1 MSHPEPR
8 YLQLELLLA
17 YVAAALRGSARL
29 LSIKQAPEFIVAA
42 ATEFMP
48 WTDAGEAIIFE
59 SELPSL
65 SIWEKEATREN
76 RGIRGEAV
84 DVKLMYVDRF
94 DVGGLETPPPAW
106 GRRWAKETRWV
117 AFEAIDRGSFQLSDG
132 STIALCPAGDPD
144 IIDEI
149 SWRKATTFCETRG
162 SPESAETEFGNIR
175 SPNVGGD
182 GICGWEADL
191 TLVHAHPP
199 YPLADPP
206 ALLKILF
213 DLIPSPTG
221 PTVSG
226 EVTGLWPEED
236 DDG

>member
-1 MSHPEPR
+1 MPHPEPR

-17 YVAAALRGSARL
+17 YVFAAMRGSSRL
-29 LSIKQAPEFIVAA
+29 LSIKQAPELIVAA
-42 ATEFMP
+42 VTEFMP
-48 WTDAGEAIIFE
+48 WSDEGEQLAFD
-59 SELPSL
+59 SEMPCL
-65 SIWEKEATREN
+65 SIWEEESNREN

-94 DVGGLETPPPAW
+94 DVGGLETPARTW

-117 AFEAIDRGSFQLSDG
+117 AFEAIDRGSFALSDG
-132 STIALCPAGDPD
+132 STIELCPAGEAD
-144 IIDEI
+144 IIEEV
-149 SWRKATTFCETRG
+149 SWRKAVTFCETRG
-162 SPESAETEFGNIR
+162 SPEGKATEFG
-175 SPNVGGD
+175 SVPDVGGD

-213 DLIPSPTG
+213 DLNPQPTG

-226 EVTGLWPEED
+226 QVTGLWPEED
-236 DDG
+236 DDDG